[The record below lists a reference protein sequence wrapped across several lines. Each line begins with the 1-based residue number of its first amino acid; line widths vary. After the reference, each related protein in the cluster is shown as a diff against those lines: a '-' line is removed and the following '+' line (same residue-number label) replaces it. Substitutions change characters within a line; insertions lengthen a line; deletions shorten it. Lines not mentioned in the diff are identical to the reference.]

1 MFNKVLLVDG
11 FDIVNISVEKAL
23 SELSISEIN
32 AAKCCDDAYI
42 KIKKGIFDNAPYD
55 LLISDLS
62 FKTDCRNPKLN
73 SGEELITAV
82 KKIQPNIKTIVFSEE
97 DKSFKIK
104 SLFKDVNINAFV
116 YKGRDGISELKKAV
130 QVVCRE
136 DTIISSLGNP
146 HTLEDDF
153 LVEIEEYD
161 VSILKSLSFGL
172 LLKEISLDLKKTGIE
187 PNSSSSIEKRINKLK
202 TYFGARNN
210 AHLIAMTKDMGIL

>member
-11 FDIVNISVEKAL
+11 FDIVNISVGLAL

-32 AAKCCDDAYI
+32 EAKCCDDAFI
-42 KIKKGIFDNAPYD
+42 KIKKGLQENEPYD

-62 FKTDCRNPKLN
+62 FKKDCRNTKFN
-73 SGEELITAV
+73 TGEELITAV

-116 YKGRDGISELKKAV
+116 YKGRDGVSELKKAV
-130 QVVCRE
+130 QVVYYE
-136 DTIISSLGNP
+136 DNEISSIGMS
-146 HTLEDDF
+146 HALEDDS
-153 LVEIEEYD
+153 LVDIEEYD
-161 VSILKSLSFGL
+161 ISILKLLSFGFL
-172 LLKEISLDLKKTGIE
+172 LREISLDLKKSGIE
-187 PNSSSSIEKRINKLK
+187 PNSSSSVEKRINKLK

-210 AHLIAMTKDMGIL
+210 THLIAMSKDMGIL

>member
-11 FDIVNISVEKAL
+11 FDIVNISVGHAL
-23 SELSISEIN
+23 SELSILEIN
-32 AAKCCDDAYI
+32 EAKCCDDAFI
-42 KIKKGIFDNAPYD
+42 KIKKGLWDNSPYD

-62 FKTDCRNPKLN
+62 FKKDFRNTKLS

-136 DTIISSLGNP
+136 DTIISSLANP
-146 HTLEDDF
+146 HTSKDDF

-161 VSILKSLSFGL
+161 IYILKRLSFGYSSQ
-172 LLKEISLDLKKTGIE
+172 EISSDFKKSGVI
-187 PNSSSSIEKRINKLK
+187 PNSSSSIEKQINKLK
-202 TYFGARNN
+202 IYFRARNN
-210 AHLIAMTKDMGIL
+210 THLIAISKDMGIL